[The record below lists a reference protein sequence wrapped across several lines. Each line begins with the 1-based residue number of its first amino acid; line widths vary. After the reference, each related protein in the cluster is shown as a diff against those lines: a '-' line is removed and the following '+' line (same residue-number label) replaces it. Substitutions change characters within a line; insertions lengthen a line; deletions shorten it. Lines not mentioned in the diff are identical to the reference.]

1 MKQYIVDAF
10 TDKVFSGNPA
20 AICILDEWLSDEIML
35 SIAKE
40 NNLSETAFAIKQATK
55 DSVNAIHYKLRWFT
69 PGGEIELC
77 GHATLACAFVIMN
90 YYEKNLKTVVFD
102 TLSGELTVNRKN
114 DELYELNF
122 PAYDLT
128 KVEITDEMTELIGK
142 KPVEAYLGR
151 DLMCIFDDEEFIL
164 NANLDSEKIKK
175 LDGLLL
181 HITAQYSDNT
191 NSKIKNKTD
200 KIDCISRSF
209 APKLNV
215 YEDPVCG
222 SGHCHIAPYWLK
234 KLQKENLTA
243 YQASKRTA
251 YQASKRSGTLYCSLA
266 NNGRMKMSGK
276 AALFA
281 ISEIFYK

>member
-20 AICILDEWLSDEIML
+20 VICILDEWLSDEIML

-40 NNLSETAFAIKQATK
+40 NNLSETAFAIKQETK

-90 YYEKNLKTVVFD
+90 YYEKNLKTVIFD
-102 TLSGELTVNRKN
+102 TLSGKLTVNRKN
-114 DELYELNF
+114 GDLYELDF
-122 PAYDLT
+122 PAYDLK
-128 KVEITDEMTELIGK
+128 KVEITDEMIELIGK
-142 KPVEAYLGR
+142 KPTEAYLGR
-151 DLMCIFDDEEFIL
+151 DLMCVFDDEEFIL
-164 NANLDSEKIKK
+164 SANLDSEKIKK

-181 HITAQYSDNT
+181 HITAQHSNHSL
-191 NSKIKNKTD
+191 NSKIKNTTD

-222 SGHCHIAPYWLK
+222 SGHCHIAPYWIK
-234 KLQKENLTA
+234 KLQKENL
-243 YQASKRTA
+243 TA

-281 ISEIFYK
+281 ISEIFYE

>member
-40 NNLSETAFAIKQATK
+40 NNLSETAFAIKQVTK
-55 DSVNAIHYKLRWFT
+55 DSVNAIYYKLRWFT
-69 PGGEIELC
+69 PGGEIDLC

-90 YYEKNLKTVVFD
+90 YYEKNLKTVIFD
-102 TLSGELTVNRKN
+102 TLSDKLIVNRKN
-114 DELYELNF
+114 GDLYELDF
-122 PAYDLT
+122 PAYDL
-128 KVEITDEMTELIGK
+128 KQVEITNEMIELIGK
-142 KPVEAYLGR
+142 KPTEAYLGR
-151 DLMCIFDDEEFIL
+151 DLMCVFDDEEFIL
-164 NANLDSEKIKK
+164 SANLDSEKIKK

-181 HITAQYSDNT
+181 HITALHSNYSL
-191 NSKIKNKTD
+191 NSKIKNTTD

-222 SGHCHIAPYWLK
+222 SGHCHIAPYWIK
-234 KLQKENLTA
+234 KLQKENL
-243 YQASKRTA
+243 TA

>member
-69 PGGEIELC
+69 PGGEIDLC

-90 YYEKNLKTVVFD
+90 YYEKNLKTVIFD
-102 TLSGELTVNRKN
+102 TLSGKLTVNRKN
-114 DELYELNF
+114 GDLYELDF
-122 PAYDLT
+122 PAYDLK
-128 KVEITDEMTELIGK
+128 KVEITDEMIELIGK
-142 KPVEAYLGR
+142 KPTEAYLGR
-151 DLMCIFDDEEFIL
+151 DLMCVFDDEEFIL
-164 NANLDSEKIKK
+164 SANLDSEKIKK

-181 HITAQYSDNT
+181 HITAQHSNYSL
-191 NSKIKNKTD
+191 NSKIKNTTD

-215 YEDPVCG
+215 YEDSVCG
-222 SGHCHIAPYWLK
+222 SGHCHIAPYWIK
-234 KLQKENLTA
+234 KLQKENL
-243 YQASKRTA
+243 TA

-266 NNGRMKMSGK
+266 NNRRMKMSGK

>member
-40 NNLSETAFAIKQATK
+40 NNLSETAFAIKQETK
-55 DSVNAIHYKLRWFT
+55 DSINAIHYKLRWFT
-69 PGGEIELC
+69 PGGEIDLC

-90 YYEKNLKTVVFD
+90 YYEKNLKTVIFD
-102 TLSGELTVNRKN
+102 TLSDKLIVNRKN
-114 DELYELNF
+114 GDLYELDF
-122 PAYDLT
+122 PAYDLK
-128 KVEITDEMTELIGK
+128 KVEITDEMIELIGK
-142 KPVEAYLGR
+142 KPTEAYLGR
-151 DLMCIFDDEEFIL
+151 DLMCVFDDEEFIL
-164 NANLDSEKIKK
+164 SANLDSEKIKK

-181 HITAQYSDNT
+181 HITAQHSNYSL
-191 NSKIKNKTD
+191 NSKIKNTTD

-222 SGHCHIAPYWLK
+222 SGHCHIAPYWIK
-234 KLQKENLTA
+234 KLQKENL
-243 YQASKRTA
+243 TA

-281 ISEIFYK
+281 ISEIFYE

>member
-40 NNLSETAFAIKQATK
+40 NNLSETAFAIKQETK
-55 DSVNAIHYKLRWFT
+55 DSVNVIHYKLRWFT

-90 YYEKNLKTVVFD
+90 YYEKNLKTVIFD
-102 TLSGELTVNRKN
+102 TLSDKLIVNRKN
-114 DELYELNF
+114 GDLYELDF
-122 PAYDLT
+122 PAYDL
-128 KVEITDEMTELIGK
+128 KQVEITNEMIELIGK
-142 KPVEAYLGR
+142 KPTEAYLGR
-151 DLMCIFDDEEFIL
+151 DLMCVFDDEEFIL
-164 NANLDSEKIKK
+164 SANLDSEKIKK

-181 HITAQYSDNT
+181 HITALHSNYSL
-191 NSKIKNKTD
+191 NSKIKNTTD

-222 SGHCHIAPYWLK
+222 SGHCHIAPYWIK
-234 KLQKENLTA
+234 KLQKENL
-243 YQASKRTA
+243 TA

-281 ISEIFYK
+281 ISEIFYE

>member
-40 NNLSETAFAIKQATK
+40 NNLSETALAIKQETK
-55 DSVNAIHYKLRWFT
+55 DSINAIHYKLRWFT
-69 PGGEIELC
+69 PGGEIDLC

-90 YYEKNLKTVVFD
+90 YYEKNLKTVIFD
-102 TLSGELTVNRKN
+102 TLSGKLTVNRKN
-114 DELYELNF
+114 GDLYELDF
-122 PAYDLT
+122 PAYDLK
-128 KVEITDEMTELIGK
+128 KVEITDEMIELIGK
-142 KPVEAYLGR
+142 KPTEAYLGR
-151 DLMCIFDDEEFIL
+151 DLMCVFDDEEFIL
-164 NANLDSEKIKK
+164 SANLDSEKIKK

-181 HITAQYSDNT
+181 HITAQHSNYSL
-191 NSKIKNKTD
+191 NSKIKNTTD

-222 SGHCHIAPYWLK
+222 SGHCHIAPYWIK
-234 KLQKENLTA
+234 KLQKENL
-243 YQASKRTA
+243 TA

-281 ISEIFYK
+281 ISEIFYE

>member
-69 PGGEIELC
+69 PGGEIDLC

-90 YYEKNLKTVVFD
+90 YYEKNLKTVIFD
-102 TLSGELTVNRKN
+102 TLSDKLIVNRKN
-114 DELYELNF
+114 GDLYELDF
-122 PAYDLT
+122 PAYDLK
-128 KVEITDEMTELIGK
+128 KVEITDEMIELIGK
-142 KPVEAYLGR
+142 KPTEAYLGR
-151 DLMCIFDDEEFIL
+151 DLMCVFDDEEFIL
-164 NANLDSEKIKK
+164 SANLDSEKIKK

-181 HITAQYSDNT
+181 HITAQHSNYSL
-191 NSKIKNKTD
+191 NSKIKNTTD

-222 SGHCHIAPYWLK
+222 SGHCHIAPYWIK
-234 KLQKENLTA
+234 KLQKENL
-243 YQASKRTA
+243 TA

-281 ISEIFYK
+281 ISEIFYE

>member
-40 NNLSETAFAIKQATK
+40 NNLSETAFAIKQETK
-55 DSVNAIHYKLRWFT
+55 DSINAIHYKLRWFT
-69 PGGEIELC
+69 PGGEIDLC

-90 YYEKNLKTVVFD
+90 YYEKNLKTVIFD
-102 TLSGELTVNRKN
+102 TLSDKLIVNRKN
-114 DELYELNF
+114 GDLYELDF
-122 PAYDLT
+122 PAYDL
-128 KVEITDEMTELIGK
+128 KQVEITNEMIELIGK
-142 KPVEAYLGR
+142 KPTEAYLGR
-151 DLMCIFDDEEFIL
+151 DLMCVFDDEEFIL
-164 NANLDSEKIKK
+164 SANLDSEKIKK

-181 HITAQYSDNT
+181 HITAQHSNYSL
-191 NSKIKNKTD
+191 NSKIKNTTD

-222 SGHCHIAPYWLK
+222 SGHCHIAPYWIK
-234 KLQKENLTA
+234 KLQKENL
-243 YQASKRTA
+243 TA

-281 ISEIFYK
+281 ISEIFYE

>member
-40 NNLSETAFAIKQATK
+40 NNLSETAFAIKQVTK

-69 PGGEIELC
+69 PGGEIDLC

-90 YYEKNLKTVVFD
+90 YYEKNLKTVIFD
-102 TLSGELTVNRKN
+102 TLSGKLTVNRKN
-114 DELYELNF
+114 GDLYELDF
-122 PAYDLT
+122 PAYDLK
-128 KVEITDEMTELIGK
+128 KVEITDEMIELIGK
-142 KPVEAYLGR
+142 KPTEAYLGR
-151 DLMCIFDDEEFIL
+151 DLMCVFDDEEFIL
-164 NANLDSEKIKK
+164 SANLDSEKIKK

-181 HITAQYSDNT
+181 HITAQHSNYSL
-191 NSKIKNKTD
+191 NSKIKNTTD

-222 SGHCHIAPYWLK
+222 SGHCHIAPYWIK
-234 KLQKENLTA
+234 KLQKENL
-243 YQASKRTA
+243 TA

-276 AALFA
+276 AVLFA
-281 ISEIFYK
+281 ISEIFYE

>member
-20 AICILDEWLSDEIML
+20 AICILDEWLADEIML

-40 NNLSETAFAIKQATK
+40 NNLSETAFAIKQETK
-55 DSVNAIHYKLRWFT
+55 DSINAIHYKLRWFT
-69 PGGEIELC
+69 PGGEIDLC

-90 YYEKNLKTVVFD
+90 YYEKNLKTVIFD
-102 TLSGELTVNRKN
+102 TLSGKLTVNRKN
-114 DELYELNF
+114 GDLYELDF
-122 PAYDLT
+122 PAYDLK
-128 KVEITDEMTELIGK
+128 KVEITDEMIELIGK
-142 KPVEAYLGR
+142 KPTEAYLGR
-151 DLMCIFDDEEFIL
+151 DLMCVFDDEEFIL
-164 NANLDSEKIKK
+164 SADLDSEKIKK

-181 HITAQYSDNT
+181 HITAQHSNHSL
-191 NSKIKNKTD
+191 NSKIKNTTD

-209 APKLNV
+209 APKLNI

-222 SGHCHIAPYWLK
+222 SGHCHIAPYWIK
-234 KLQKENLTA
+234 KLQKENL
-243 YQASKRTA
+243 TA

-281 ISEIFYK
+281 ISEIFYE

>member
-40 NNLSETAFAIKQATK
+40 NNLSETAFAIKQETK

-69 PGGEIELC
+69 PGGEIDLC

-90 YYEKNLKTVVFD
+90 YYEKNLKTVIFD
-102 TLSGELTVNRKN
+102 TLSGKLTVNRKN
-114 DELYELNF
+114 GDLYELDF
-122 PAYDLT
+122 PAYDLK
-128 KVEITDEMTELIGK
+128 KVEITDEMIELIGK
-142 KPVEAYLGR
+142 KPTEAYLGR

-164 NANLDSEKIKK
+164 SADLDSEKIKK

-181 HITAQYSDNT
+181 HITAQHSNHSL
-191 NSKIKNKTD
+191 NSKIKNTTD

-209 APKLNV
+209 APKLNI

-222 SGHCHIAPYWLK
+222 SGHCHIAPYWIK

-243 YQASKRTA
+243 YQASKR
-251 YQASKRSGTLYCSLA
+251 SGTLYCSLV

-281 ISEIFYK
+281 ISEIFYE

>member
-40 NNLSETAFAIKQATK
+40 NNLSETAFAIKQETK
-55 DSVNAIHYKLRWFT
+55 DSINAIHYKLRWFT
-69 PGGEIELC
+69 PGGEIDLC

-90 YYEKNLKTVVFD
+90 YYEKNLKTVIFD
-102 TLSGELTVNRKN
+102 TLSGKLTVNRKN
-114 DELYELNF
+114 GDLYELDF
-122 PAYDLT
+122 PAYDLK
-128 KVEITDEMTELIGK
+128 KVEITDEMIELIGK
-142 KPVEAYLGR
+142 KPTEAYLGR
-151 DLMCIFDDEEFIL
+151 DLMCVFDDEEFIL
-164 NANLDSEKIKK
+164 SANLNSEKIKK

-181 HITAQYSDNT
+181 HITAQHSNHSL
-191 NSKIKNKTD
+191 NSKIKNTTD

-222 SGHCHIAPYWLK
+222 SGHCHIAPYWIK
-234 KLQKENLTA
+234 KLQKENL
-243 YQASKRTA
+243 TA

>member
-20 AICILDEWLSDEIML
+20 VICILDEWLSDEIML

-40 NNLSETAFAIKQATK
+40 NNLSETAFAIKQETK
-55 DSVNAIHYKLRWFT
+55 DSINAIHYKLRWFT
-69 PGGEIELC
+69 PGGEIDLC

-90 YYEKNLKTVVFD
+90 YYEKNLKTVIFD
-102 TLSGELTVNRKN
+102 TLSGKLTVNRKN
-114 DELYELNF
+114 GDLYELDF
-122 PAYDLT
+122 PAYDLK
-128 KVEITDEMTELIGK
+128 KVEITDEMIELIGK
-142 KPVEAYLGR
+142 KPTEAYLGR
-151 DLMCIFDDEEFIL
+151 DLMCVFDDEEFIL
-164 NANLDSEKIKK
+164 SANLDSEKIKK

-181 HITAQYSDNT
+181 HITAQHSNHSL
-191 NSKIKNKTD
+191 NSKIKNTTD

-222 SGHCHIAPYWLK
+222 SGHCHIAPYWIK
-234 KLQKENLTA
+234 KLQKENL
-243 YQASKRTA
+243 TA

-281 ISEIFYK
+281 ISEIFYE

>member
-40 NNLSETAFAIKQATK
+40 NNLSETAFAIKQETK

-90 YYEKNLKTVVFD
+90 YYEKNLKTVIFD
-102 TLSGELTVNRKN
+102 TLSDKLIVNRKN
-114 DELYELNF
+114 GDLYELDF
-122 PAYDLT
+122 PAYDL
-128 KVEITDEMTELIGK
+128 KQVEITNEMIELIGK
-142 KPVEAYLGR
+142 KPTEAYLGR

-164 NANLDSEKIKK
+164 NANLNSEKIKK

-181 HITAQYSDNT
+181 HITAQHSNHSL
-191 NSKIKNKTD
+191 NSKIKNTTD

-222 SGHCHIAPYWLK
+222 SGHCHIAPYWIK

-243 YQASKRTA
+243 YQASKR
-251 YQASKRSGTLYCSLA
+251 SGTLYCSLV

-276 AALFA
+276 TALFA

>member
-35 SIAKE
+35 SIARE
-40 NNLSETAFAIKQATK
+40 NNLSETAFAIKQETK

-90 YYEKNLKTVVFD
+90 YYEKNLKTVIFD
-102 TLSGELTVNRKN
+102 TLSGKLTVNRKN
-114 DELYELNF
+114 GDLYELDF
-122 PAYDLT
+122 PAYDLK
-128 KVEITDEMTELIGK
+128 KVEITDEMIELIGK
-142 KPVEAYLGR
+142 KPTEAYLGR
-151 DLMCIFDDEEFIL
+151 DLMCVFDDEEFIL
-164 NANLDSEKIKK
+164 SANLDSEKIKK

-181 HITAQYSDNT
+181 HITAQHSNYSL
-191 NSKIKNKTD
+191 NSKIKNTTD

-222 SGHCHIAPYWLK
+222 SGHCHIAPYWIK
-234 KLQKENLTA
+234 KLQKENL
-243 YQASKRTA
+243 TA

-281 ISEIFYK
+281 ISEIFYE

>member
-35 SIAKE
+35 SIARE
-40 NNLSETAFAIKQATK
+40 NNLSETAFAIKQETK
-55 DSVNAIHYKLRWFT
+55 DSINAIHYKLRWFT
-69 PGGEIELC
+69 PGGEIDLC

-90 YYEKNLKTVVFD
+90 FYEKNLKTVIFD
-102 TLSGELTVNRKN
+102 TLSDKLTVNRKN
-114 DELYELNF
+114 GDLYELDF
-122 PAYDLT
+122 PTYDLK
-128 KVEITDEMTELIGK
+128 KVEITDEMIELIGK
-142 KPVEAYLGR
+142 KPTEAYLGR
-151 DLMCIFDDEEFIL
+151 DLMCVFDDEEFIL
-164 NANLDSEKIKK
+164 SANLDSEKIKK

-181 HITAQYSDNT
+181 HITAQHSNYSL
-191 NSKIKNKTD
+191 NSKIKNTTD

-222 SGHCHIAPYWLK
+222 SGHCHIAPYWIK
-234 KLQKENLTA
+234 KLQKENL
-243 YQASKRTA
+243 TA

-281 ISEIFYK
+281 ISEIFYE

>member
-40 NNLSETAFAIKQATK
+40 NNLSETAFAIKQVTK

-69 PGGEIELC
+69 PGGEIDLC

-90 YYEKNLKTVVFD
+90 YYEKNLKTVIFD
-102 TLSGELTVNRKN
+102 TLSGKLTVNRKN
-114 DELYELNF
+114 GDLYELDF
-122 PAYDLT
+122 PAYDLK
-128 KVEITDEMTELIGK
+128 KVEITDEMIELIGK
-142 KPVEAYLGR
+142 KPTEAYLGR
-151 DLMCIFDDEEFIL
+151 DLMCVFDDEEFIL
-164 NANLDSEKIKK
+164 SANLDSEKIKK

-181 HITAQYSDNT
+181 HITAQHSNYSL
-191 NSKIKNKTD
+191 NSKIKNTTD

-222 SGHCHIAPYWLK
+222 SGHCHIAPYWIK
-234 KLQKENLTA
+234 KLQKENL
-243 YQASKRTA
+243 TA

-281 ISEIFYK
+281 ISEIFYE

>member
-55 DSVNAIHYKLRWFT
+55 DSINAIHYKLRWFT
-69 PGGEIELC
+69 PGGEIDLC

-90 YYEKNLKTVVFD
+90 YYEKNLKTVIFD
-102 TLSGELTVNRKN
+102 TLSGKLTVNRKN
-114 DELYELNF
+114 GDLYELDF
-122 PAYDLT
+122 PAYDLK
-128 KVEITDEMTELIGK
+128 KVEITDEMIELIGK
-142 KPVEAYLGR
+142 KPTEAYLGR
-151 DLMCIFDDEEFIL
+151 DLMCVFDDEEFIL
-164 NANLDSEKIKK
+164 SADLDSEKIKK

-181 HITAQYSDNT
+181 HITAQHSNYSL
-191 NSKIKNKTD
+191 NSKIKNATD

-222 SGHCHIAPYWLK
+222 SGHCHIAPYWIK
-234 KLQKENLTA
+234 KLQKENL
-243 YQASKRTA
+243 TA

-281 ISEIFYK
+281 ISEIFYE

>member
-40 NNLSETAFAIKQATK
+40 NNLSETAFAIKQVTK

-69 PGGEIELC
+69 PGGEIDLC

-114 DELYELNF
+114 DDLYELNF
-122 PAYDLT
+122 PAYDLK
-128 KVEITDEMTELIGK
+128 KVEITDEMIELIGK
-142 KPVEAYLGR
+142 KPTEAYLGR
-151 DLMCIFDDEEFIL
+151 DLMCVFDDEEFIL
-164 NANLDSEKIKK
+164 SADLDSEKIKK

-181 HITAQYSDNT
+181 HITAQHSNHSL
-191 NSKIKNKTD
+191 NSKIKNTTD

-222 SGHCHIAPYWLK
+222 SGHCHIAPYWIK
-234 KLQKENLTA
+234 KLQKENL
-243 YQASKRTA
+243 TA

-281 ISEIFYK
+281 ISEIFYE

>member
-40 NNLSETAFAIKQATK
+40 NNLSETAFAIKQVTK

-90 YYEKNLKTVVFD
+90 YYEKNLKTAIFD
-102 TLSGELTVNRKN
+102 TLSGKLTVNRKN
-114 DELYELNF
+114 GDLYELDF
-122 PAYDLT
+122 PAYDL
-128 KVEITDEMTELIGK
+128 KQVEITDEMIELIGK
-142 KPVEAYLGR
+142 KPTEAYLGR
-151 DLMCIFDDEEFIL
+151 DLMCVFDDEEFIL
-164 NANLDSEKIKK
+164 SANLDSEKIKK

-181 HITAQYSDNT
+181 HITAQHSNYSL
-191 NSKIKNKTD
+191 NSKIKNTTD

-222 SGHCHIAPYWLK
+222 SGHCHIAPYWIK
-234 KLQKENLTA
+234 KLQKENL
-243 YQASKRTA
+243 TA

-281 ISEIFYK
+281 ISEIFYE

>member
-40 NNLSETAFAIKQATK
+40 NNLSETAFAIKQETK
-55 DSVNAIHYKLRWFT
+55 DSINAIHYKLRWFT
-69 PGGEIELC
+69 PGGEIDLC

-90 YYEKNLKTVVFD
+90 FYEKNLKTVIFD
-102 TLSGELTVNRKN
+102 TLSDKLTVNRKN
-114 DELYELNF
+114 GDLYELDF
-122 PAYDLT
+122 PTYDLK
-128 KVEITDEMTELIGK
+128 KVEITDEMIELIGK
-142 KPVEAYLGR
+142 KPTEAYLGR
-151 DLMCIFDDEEFIL
+151 DLMCVFDDEEFIL
-164 NANLDSEKIKK
+164 SANLDSEKIKK

-181 HITAQYSDNT
+181 HITAQHSNYSL
-191 NSKIKNKTD
+191 NSKIKNTTD

-222 SGHCHIAPYWLK
+222 SGHCHIAPYWIK
-234 KLQKENLTA
+234 KLQKENL
-243 YQASKRTA
+243 TA

-281 ISEIFYK
+281 ISEIFYE

>member
-55 DSVNAIHYKLRWFT
+55 DSINAIHYKLRWFT
-69 PGGEIELC
+69 PGGEIDLC

-90 YYEKNLKTVVFD
+90 YYEKNLKTVIFD
-102 TLSGELTVNRKN
+102 TLSDKLIVNRKN
-114 DELYELNF
+114 GDLYELDF
-122 PAYDLT
+122 PAYDLK
-128 KVEITDEMTELIGK
+128 KVEITDEMIELIGK
-142 KPVEAYLGR
+142 KPTEAYLGR
-151 DLMCIFDDEEFIL
+151 DLMCVFDDEEFIL
-164 NANLDSEKIKK
+164 SANLDSEKIKK

-181 HITAQYSDNT
+181 HITAQHSNYSL
-191 NSKIKNKTD
+191 NSKIKNTTD

-222 SGHCHIAPYWLK
+222 SGHCHIAPYWIK
-234 KLQKENLTA
+234 KLQKENL
-243 YQASKRTA
+243 TA

-281 ISEIFYK
+281 ISEIFYE

>member
-40 NNLSETAFAIKQATK
+40 NNLSETAFAIKQETK

-90 YYEKNLKTVVFD
+90 YYEKNLKTVIFD
-102 TLSGELTVNRKN
+102 TLSDKLIVNRKN
-114 DELYELNF
+114 GDLYELDF
-122 PAYDLT
+122 PAYDL
-128 KVEITDEMTELIGK
+128 KQVEITNEMIELIGK
-142 KPVEAYLGR
+142 KPTEAYLGR
-151 DLMCIFDDEEFIL
+151 DLMCVFDDEEFIL
-164 NANLDSEKIKK
+164 SANLDSEKIKK

-181 HITAQYSDNT
+181 HITAQHSNYSL
-191 NSKIKNKTD
+191 NSKIKNTTD

-222 SGHCHIAPYWLK
+222 SGHCHIAPYWIK
-234 KLQKENLTA
+234 KLQKENL
-243 YQASKRTA
+243 TA

-281 ISEIFYK
+281 ISEIFYE

>member
-40 NNLSETAFAIKQATK
+40 NNLSETAFAIKQVTK

-69 PGGEIELC
+69 PGGEIDLC

-90 YYEKNLKTVVFD
+90 YYEKNLKTVIFD
-102 TLSGELTVNRKN
+102 TLSGKLTVNRKN
-114 DELYELNF
+114 GDLYELDF
-122 PAYDLT
+122 PAYDLK
-128 KVEITDEMTELIGK
+128 KVEITDEMIELIGK
-142 KPVEAYLGR
+142 KPTEAYLGR
-151 DLMCIFDDEEFIL
+151 DLMCVFDDEEFIL
-164 NANLDSEKIKK
+164 SADLDSEKIKK

-181 HITAQYSDNT
+181 HITAQHSNYSL
-191 NSKIKNKTD
+191 NSKIKNTTD

-222 SGHCHIAPYWLK
+222 SGHCHIAPYWIK
-234 KLQKENLTA
+234 KLQKENL
-243 YQASKRTA
+243 TA

-281 ISEIFYK
+281 ISEIFYE